1 LAFAKYLCKGI
12 LLTSQMAYSNFTLAK
27 LKKDYGLQQKDT
39 FLFQNIDI
47 QNITPSQRLSE
58 DLQEAKEVPLMSE
71 KAKSEYI
78 IAPITRELKRNNPFI
93 TIFSGYTFN
102 IESDSELSG
111 SPDFLV
117 SAKPSIV
124 EPERPIFCLFESKN
138 KEASEGFAQCA
149 AEMYAARLVNQENNE
164 PYTTIYGAVTNA
176 YDWVFLKLEGNTI
189 FIDKERYFINEL
201 PKLLGILQFI
211 INQYKS

>member
-1 LAFAKYLCKGI
+1 
-12 LLTSQMAYSNFTLAK
+12 MAYSNFTLAK
-27 LKKDYGLQQKDT
+27 LKRDYGLQQKDI
-39 FLFQNIDI
+39 FLFQGIDI
-47 QNITPSQRLSE
+47 KIVEASQRLKD

-102 IESDSELSG
+102 IESDKELSG
-111 SPDFLV
+111 SPDFLI
-117 SAKPSIV
+117 SAKSGIV

-138 KEASEGFAQCA
+138 KEAAEGFAQCA
-149 AEMYAARLVNQENNE
+149 AEMYAARLFNQENNE
-164 PYTTIYGAVTNA
+164 PYETIYGVVTNA

-189 FIDKERYFINEL
+189 FIDKERYFLNEL

-211 INQYKS
+211 VNQYTY